1 MASFYRNVYTCIA
14 IYIYN
19 VDVANTYIAKHRQ
32 SIAFGSI
39 YIGGHYLV
47 SREGESHKDLR
58 KSHKSPFV
66 VVLSITLC
74 SLYVNISF
82 CTTASDKRQE

>member
-1 MASFYRNVYTCIA
+1 MASCYRNVYTYIA

-39 YIGGHYLV
+39 CIGGHCLV
-47 SREGESHKDLR
+47 SREGKTTEDLR
-58 KSHKSPFV
+58 KSHKS
-66 VVLSITLC
+66 
-74 SLYVNISF
+74 SF
-82 CTTASDKRQE
+82 